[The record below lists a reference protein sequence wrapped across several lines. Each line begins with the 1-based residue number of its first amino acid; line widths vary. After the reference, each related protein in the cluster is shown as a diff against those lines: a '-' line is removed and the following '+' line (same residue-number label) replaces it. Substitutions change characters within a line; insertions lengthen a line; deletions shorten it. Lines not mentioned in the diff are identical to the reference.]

1 MALHASVRLNF
12 FSCKL
17 CVLCVSVVVFLRN
30 SQPLFGGGNSR
41 SLGKES
47 LRYNALQ
54 LIGSFHQG
62 GSERQAVQLTR
73 LLLESGRCN
82 VFVATLEREGMLED
96 EINRLGLKEIPEFRL
111 NSFYDLN
118 TARQVRRFAQYLK
131 EHEIDVVHAH
141 DFYTNVF
148 GMAGAA
154 LARVPVRI
162 ASRRESAVRP
172 ASQRFVE
179 RCSYRAAHAVVAN
192 CEEVRRQLIREGVPA
207 QKVRTVYNG
216 LDLSRVQ
223 HGEAERKNILGNYN
237 LPESARF
244 VTIMANMRAHVWNP
258 EPFCF
263 KDHPT
268 FLRAAKRVKESV
280 ADAAFIIAGEGELK
294 ETTQELAKSLGI
306 ADRTFFIGR
315 CEDVG
320 AVLSISDVC
329 VLSSTA
335 EGFSNAILEYM
346 AAGRP
351 VVSTDVGGAREAI
364 VDGESGYL
372 VAAGDHQRMADHIIF
387 LLQQP
392 QKARAMGEF
401 GRQLVNEKFSIQ
413 KQLQN
418 VESLYDELLRFE
430 IREAQ
435 PAKQATSVKRGA

>member
-1 MALHASVRLNF
+1 M
-12 FSCKL
+12 
-17 CVLCVSVVVFLRN
+17 
-30 SQPLFGGGNSR
+30 
-41 SLGKES
+41 
-47 LRYNALQ
+47 
-54 LIGSFHQG
+54 
-62 GSERQAVQLTR
+62 
-73 LLLESGRCN
+73 
-82 VFVATLEREGMLED
+82 FVATLEREGVLED

-118 TARQVRRFAQYLK
+118 TARQIRRFAQYLK
-131 EHEIDVVHAH
+131 KHEIDVVHAH

-192 CEEVRRQLIREGVPA
+192 CEEVRRQLIKEGVPA
-207 QKVRTVYNG
+207 QKVRTIYNG

-223 HGEAERKNILGNYN
+223 HGQAERKDILAGYN

-280 ADAAFIIAGEGELK
+280 GDAAFIIAGEGELK
-294 ETTQELAKSLGI
+294 EATQALAKSLGI

-320 AVLSISDVC
+320 ALLSISDVC
-329 VLSSTA
+329 VLSSTS

-372 VAAGDHQRMADHIIF
+372 VAAGDHERMADYIIS
-387 LLQQP
+387 LLRQP
-392 QKARAMGEF
+392 EKARTMGDR
-401 GRQLVNEKFSIQ
+401 GRQIVNEKFSSQ
-413 KQLQN
+413 RQLQN
-418 VESLYDELLRFE
+418 VESLYNELGRFDQE
-430 IREAQ
+430 TLKSRKEAHKAQ
-435 PAKQATSVKRGA
+435 TI

>member
-1 MALHASVRLNF
+1 M
-12 FSCKL
+12 
-17 CVLCVSVVVFLRN
+17 
-30 SQPLFGGGNSR
+30 
-41 SLGKES
+41 
-47 LRYNALQ
+47 
-54 LIGSFHQG
+54 
-62 GSERQAVQLTR
+62 
-73 LLLESGRCN
+73 
-82 VFVATLEREGMLED
+82 FVATLEREGVLEA

-118 TARQVRRFAQYLK
+118 TARQIRRFAEYLK
-131 EHEIDVVHAH
+131 KHEIDVVHAH

-179 RCSYRAAHAVVAN
+179 RCSYRGAHAVVAN
-192 CEEVRRQLIREGVPA
+192 CEEVRRQLIKEGVPS
-207 QKVRTVYNG
+207 QKVRTIYNG
-216 LDLSRVQ
+216 LDVARVQ
-223 HGEAERKNILGNYN
+223 QGKAERKDILASYN
-237 LPESARF
+237 LPEPARF

-280 ADAAFIIAGEGELK
+280 ADAAFIIAGEGEMK
-294 ETTQELAKSLGI
+294 EATQELAKSLGI

-329 VLSSTA
+329 VLSSTS

-351 VVSTDVGGAREAI
+351 VVSTDVGGAREA
-364 VDGESGYL
+364 VEDGESGYL
-372 VAAGDHQRMADHIIF
+372 VAAGDHERMADRIIA
-387 LLQQP
+387 LLQDP
-392 QKARAMGEF
+392 QKAGAMGEF
-401 GRQLVNEKFSIQ
+401 GRQIVNEKFSSQ

-418 VESLYDELLRFE
+418 VESLYDELGRFGLKSLKSPKE
-430 IREAQ
+430 SHKAQ
-435 PAKQATSVKRGA
+435 AI